1 MGGILAGDKNWTQ
14 YLVEIDERAKI
25 LYRAA
30 PEPMMKAQALVK
42 SVHGDGALS
51 AKVKELLA
59 LAMGVQAGCEPCI
72 AHHVR
77 MLIRLG
83 ADRAEILDAC
93 GVFIQM
99 GGGPGQA
106 RAAEVLQAFDQIM
119 AANKAV
125 QI

>member
-1 MGGILAGDKNWTQ
+1 MTGAKNWTQ
-14 YLVEIDERAKI
+14 HLVEIDARAKS

-30 PEPMMKAQALVK
+30 PEAMTKAQALVK
-42 SVHGDGALS
+42 SIHGEGALS

-59 LAMGVQAGCEPCI
+59 LAMGVQAGCDACI

-106 RAAEVLQAFDQIM
+106 RAAEVLEAFDQIL
-119 AANKAV
+119 ASYKSE

>member
-1 MGGILAGDKNWTQ
+1 MTNLKNWVP
-14 YLVEIDERAKI
+14 YLVEIDARAKE

-30 PEPMMKAQALVK
+30 PEVMGKAQGLVK
-42 SVHGDGALS
+42 SVHGEGALS

-59 LAMGVQAGCEPCI
+59 LAMGVQAGCDACI

-77 MLIRLG
+77 MLVRLG
-83 ADRAEILDAC
+83 ADRTEILEAC

-106 RAAEVLQAFDQIM
+106 RAAEVLQAFDQIL
-119 AANKAV
+119 AASISE

>member
-1 MGGILAGDKNWTQ
+1 MTGDKNWPQ
-14 YLVEIDERAKI
+14 YLVEIDKRAKA
-25 LYRAA
+25 LYRAS
-30 PEPMMKAQALVK
+30 PEPMAKAQALVK
-42 SVHGDGALS
+42 SVHGDSALS

-93 GVFIQM
+93 AVFIQM

-106 RAAEVLQAFDQIM
+106 RAAEVLQAFDQII
-119 AANKAV
+119 AANRAGQV
-125 QI
+125 